1 MKLVQ
6 LSNGADFKREPR
18 GYRSSVKATLFPS
31 STLELR
37 SRPPGRLPAKCAP
50 PKLKQCFY
58 KPPSSCR
65 VSDGEATRGK
75 RQGQLHRTLSVVSI
89 RLHKQTG
96 TLWAVSRPLPGP
108 NEDRL
113 CPFYQ
118 FGGIMAVYSCL
129 VRSPEPEDSLGQ
141 AGGREAGVKGGMLE
155 VTQLLW
161 SRL

>member
-1 MKLVQ
+1 MLLQTSHYK
-6 LSNGADFKREPR
+6 
-18 GYRSSVKATLFPS
+18 SS
-31 STLELR
+31 R
-37 SRPPGRLPAKCAP
+37 
-50 PKLKQCFY
+50 
-58 KPPSSCR
+58 R

-75 RQGQLHRTLSVVSI
+75 RQEQLHRTLSVVSI

-129 VRSPEPEDSLGQ
+129 VCSPEPEDSLGQ
-141 AGGREAGVKGGMLE
+141 AGGREAGIKGGMLE

-161 SRL
+161 SRLRLRGAMTDPGFYQVFAVSSSS